1 MDYVLPE
8 LLWGETV
15 AGLWGGTEQCVWK
28 EKVLSFL
35 LLGQEM
41 LAFLSLLGWLGVDHL
56 QL

>member
-1 MDYVLPE
+1 MVLPE

-15 AGLWGGTEQCVWK
+15 AGLWGETEQSMWK
-28 EKVLSFL
+28 EKALSFL

-41 LAFLSLLGWLGVDHL
+41 FAVLYLLGWLGVGRS